1 MTQASNQILEPAD
14 GIETFAQSAGSL
26 PVRDDHHIASPPR
39 PRLGQ
44 LRRIAP
50 AIAIATQ
57 LLLVE
62 EIPNYEIRPQVAISN
77 RDVIFE
83 PAGASEEDSAESS
96 DVFVIPRVRPVLFAM
111 KGALIPMVGS
121 RRPFIVAT
129 PEDE

>member
-14 GIETFAQSAGSL
+14 GIEMFAQSAGSL
-26 PVRDDHHIASPPR
+26 PVRADNHIASPPR

-77 RDVIFE
+77 RDVIFG
-83 PAGASEEDSAESS
+83 PAQTWEEEFS
-96 DVFVIPRVRPVLFAM
+96 DVFVIPKVRRVLFAM
-111 KGALIPMVGS
+111 KDASIRVIGP
-121 RRPFIVAT
+121 RRPFIVASVY
-129 PEDE
+129 PEEDE